1 VPKTSVVS
9 VFYLTRSEMPKP
21 CHCLDIPV
29 SLRLIHSVCATSE
42 ETTDIGTNPIG
53 KLSAYSE
60 NNFGDARDTE
70 ETPELVQSRYWICS
84 LGLTIRS
91 ANKLSCHLVKS
102 RKARSAIARRRLRL
116 SRTGSSSDGNKP
128 NAILVG

>member
-1 VPKTSVVS
+1 
-9 VFYLTRSEMPKP
+9 MPKP
-21 CHCLDIPV
+21 CHCLDIPG
-29 SLRLIHSVCATSE
+29 SLRLIHLVCATSE
-42 ETTDIGTNPIG
+42 ETTDIGTNPTG

-60 NNFGDARDTE
+60 NNFGDAQDTE

-84 LGLTIRS
+84 LELTIRS
-91 ANKLSCHLVKS
+91 TNKLSCHLVRS